1 MPEASP
7 GVSGAAEMS
16 VQSLE
21 RMLDRLGDN
30 AYAAT
35 VFGAPVTVDAVTVIP
50 VARAGFGFGG
60 GLGRESGA
68 DKIGEGGGGGGGMD
82 VRPLGFIEMRDGVAR
97 YRPIRDPWVDV
108 VVPLA
113 AIAAGLG
120 APRLFRAALRLRRT
134 RRRRGPVSMP
144 GRAPVRRMQRRG
156 GVRPGAIRAF
166 RRGGE
171 SLGDHGR

>member
-1 MPEASP
+1 VMPEASP

-16 VQSLE
+16 VQLLE
-21 RMLDRLGDN
+21 RMLDRLGEN
-30 AYAAT
+30 AHAAT

-68 DKIGEGGGGGGGMD
+68 DKAGEGGGMD
-82 VRPLGFIEMRDGVAR
+82 VRLLGFIEMRDGVAR

-134 RRRRGPVSMP
+134 RRRCGPVSMP
-144 GRAPVRRMQRRG
+144 GRAPVRRMRRRG

-166 RRGGE
+166 RRGGG